1 MDSMEATANWYSH
14 YPTICH
20 LTVWAAARLIRSQ
33 QRQNKCDKLRAD
45 HTVERVVL
53 APSPL
58 SVSTDPRRGL
68 VHWQFGFIILFFA
81 GKAPEFRIP
90 AQDSSLRM
98 IPKLDKTCV
107 CVLPQIRQ
115 LSSRGQLNRGKI
127 VKFTEN

>member
-1 MDSMEATANWYSH
+1 MSLDCVGRGPAYPLTTTAKQMRQ
-14 YPTICH
+14 
-20 LTVWAAARLIRSQ
+20 AARRPHS
-33 QRQNKCDKLRAD
+33 RESRA
-45 HTVERVVL
+45 R
-53 APSPL
+53 PPL

-68 VHWQFGFIILFFA
+68 VHWQFGFIILLFA

-127 VKFTEN
+127 VKFTENQTRLMH